1 MPAKS
6 SKQYRLM
13 QAVAHGAEP
22 KVKDGPSEG
31 VAREIVEKT
40 PPKKRAAFAGRGFGS
55 RVLRD

>member
-1 MPAKS
+1 
-6 SKQYRLM
+6 M